1 MRSSERPSKHE
12 VFLALLREGWTS
24 LHLDARRA
32 GVIVPPHLRA
42 EPHLVLQYGY
52 DLPIPISDLEIDDD
66 GVRATL
72 SFSKNPQRTVI
83 PWSAVYVVTC
93 VDGRGVL
100 YHEDVPEDVS
110 IVATHPHSDRDP
122 SADALQLP
130 GEAAEADEAL
140 EAADALDVG
149 QMGEMG
155 EIGEMGVDG
164 TGQMAGGRRSA
175 PKRVPGSN
183 GPSGRISERLLRSVP
198 ADGPDADLDQPQAA
212 RRRRKPQLRLVK

>member
-12 VFLALLREGWTS
+12 VFQALLREGWTS

-42 EPHLVLQYGY
+42 EPHLVLQYGH
-52 DLPIPISDLEIDDD
+52 DLPIPIPDLEVDED

-93 VDGRGVL
+93 DDGRGVL

-110 IVATHPHSDRDP
+110 IIATHPP
-122 SADALQLP
+122 SERGIGDDAQELVGDAVGDTLGDAL
-130 GEAAEADEAL
+130 GDGVS
-140 EAADALDVG
+140 DASG
-149 QMGEMG
+149 M
-155 EIGEMGVDG
+155 
-164 TGQMAGGRRSA
+164 TFGG
-175 PKRVPGSN
+175 VPGSN

-198 ADGPDADLDQPQAA
+198 ADGADDALDQPVAG